1 MLDLCSIVFR
11 SNFKL
16 PLRWLLAKHKSVGK
30 KRIEFKTWSNI
41 YKLIDATK
49 CIDAANIYELNLFD
63 FLFHI
68 P

>member
-1 MLDLCSIVFR
+1 MA
-11 SNFKL
+11 
-16 PLRWLLAKHKSVGK
+16 LLVNRMKYNNITGSVRDIAKHKSVGK
-30 KRIEFKTWSNI
+30 KRIEFKTWSNS

-49 CIDAANIYELNLFD
+49 CIDAAKIYDLNLFD